1 MGEAPT
7 SITLDPCVVVEET
20 MPRWQWALKPH
31 TEVSSSMGSDRHAG
45 GATALATS
53 FCSLSSP
60 SPSLPLPLPL
70 PLSLL
75 LPPLC
80 MCVCL
85 KRPED
90 DVKCPTPS
98 LDL

>member
-60 SPSLPLPLPL
+60 SPSL
-70 PLSLL
+70 LSLS
-75 LPPLC
+75 PSS
-80 MCVCL
+80 
-85 KRPED
+85 
-90 DVKCPTPS
+90 PS
-98 LDL
+98 LYVCVLEEARR